1 MIGDDRLPP
10 EPSWPTVIA
19 TTLRLWLQRHVL
31 PARSHGPGRIRRT
44 RRERTVMLSFL
55 LVLILASAATT
66 AFVATEA
73 NQPGRHN
80 SASGDPAGHRDTAGS
95 TVARSPVAHSAA
107 GQPQSATSTTGSG
120 AALADAA
127 ASRQRAASWVS
138 AQVSRGVIV
147 ACDPLMCSALE
158 QQGFPAADL
167 SAITDSSG
175 DPLGSA
181 VVVATTAVRDQLGP
195 RLATVYA
202 PVILASF
209 ASGADLVQVRATEV
223 GGASAFLAALS
234 TDVRERTAAG
244 RELAGNAAITAPA
257 VARAQLSGGRVDA
270 RILITLAALTH
281 RFRVQ
286 VVSFGDSG
294 PGASAGVPLREL
306 TVLAPSP
313 AYLGQL
319 LSFLHAQRPPLLPVV
334 STHHVGAATDV
345 QIEFT
350 APSPTGLLGAGVSP

>member
-1 MIGDDRLPP
+1 
-10 EPSWPTVIA
+10 
-19 TTLRLWLQRHVL
+19 
-31 PARSHGPGRIRRT
+31 
-44 RRERTVMLSFL
+44 MLSFL
-55 LVLILASAATT
+55 LALLLASAAAA
-66 AFVATEA
+66 AFVATDGS
-73 NQPGRHN
+73 QPQR
-80 SASGDPAGHRDTAGS
+80 
-95 TVARSPVAHSAA
+95 
-107 GQPQSATSTTGSG
+107 QSATSTTRGG

-158 QQGFPAADL
+158 QKGFPAADL
-167 SAITDSSG
+167 SAITDSSS

-181 VVVATTAVRDQLGP
+181 VVVATTAVRSQLGP

-209 ASGADLVQVRATEV
+209 ASGADLVQVRATAI
-223 GGASAFLAALS
+223 GGARAYLAALS
-234 TDVRERTAAG
+234 TDVQERTAAG

-257 VARAQLSGGRVDA
+257 IARTQLSTGRVDA
-270 RILITLAALTH
+270 RLLMTLAALTH
-281 RFRVQ
+281 KFRVQ

-306 TVLAPSP
+306 TLLAPSS

-334 STHHVGAATDV
+334 STEHVGAAIHV

-350 APSPTGLLGAGVSP
+350 APSPTGLLGAAVSP

>member
-1 MIGDDRLPP
+1 VAGSP
-10 EPSWPTVIA
+10 A
-19 TTLRLWLQRHVL
+19 
-31 PARSHGPGRIRRT
+31 ARS
-44 RRERTVMLSFL
+44 
-55 LVLILASAATT
+55 AA
-66 AFVATEA
+66 
-73 NQPGRHN
+73 
-80 SASGDPAGHRDTAGS
+80 
-95 TVARSPVAHSAA
+95 
-107 GQPQSATSTTGSG
+107 QPQSATSAAQGG

-127 ASRQRAASWVS
+127 ASRQRAASWIS

-158 QQGFPAADL
+158 QKGFPAADL

-181 VVVATTAVRDQLGP
+181 VVVATTAVRSQLGP

-209 ASGADLVQVRATEV
+209 ASGTDLVQVRATAV
-223 GGASAFLAALS
+223 GGASAYLAALS
-234 TDVRERTAAG
+234 TDVQERTAAG
-244 RELAGNAAITAPA
+244 RQLAGNSALAAPA
-257 VARAQLSGGRVDA
+257 IARAQLSTGRVDA
-270 RILITLAALTH
+270 RLLITLAALTH
-281 RFRVQ
+281 KFRVQ

-306 TVLAPSP
+306 TLLAPSS

-334 STHHVGAATDV
+334 STEHVGAATHV

-350 APSPTGLLGAGVSP
+350 APSPTGLLGAAVSP